1 MPVWNKYSQ
10 NKYKMINHKHK
21 FVFIHIP
28 KTGGTSIESVFI
40 DNANIEDVAGKHNMV
55 SDISSEFLKKYFT
68 FTFVRNPW
76 DRMVSYYKFRIKRSF
91 DMYNHG
97 DSFKEWI
104 RFLCS
109 DEVQKIKAY
118 PFNLAIKSQYE
129 FLVSK
134 SNEISV
140 DYIGKFENL
149 QEDFDTICD
158 KIGISRQELPYVNKT
173 KHKYYTEH
181 YDDETREIVA
191 NKFAKDIEYFGYKFG
206 E

>member
-1 MPVWNKYSQ
+1 M
-10 NKYKMINHKHK
+10 
-21 FVFIHIP
+21 
-28 KTGGTSIESVFI
+28 
-40 DNANIEDVAGKHNMV
+40 
-55 SDISSEFLKKYFT
+55 L
-68 FTFVRNPW
+68 
-76 DRMVSYYKFRIKRSF
+76 
-91 DMYNHG
+91 
-97 DSFKEWI
+97 
-104 RFLCS
+104 
-109 DEVQKIKAY
+109 
-118 PFNLAIKSQYE
+118 
-129 FLVSK
+129 SK